1 MTGVQTCALPILEL
15 QYSGAELDAESFQ
28 ALQEELAAQ
37 TEAAAASFEESL
49 QKNLAAAKVT
59 FDGGGMNLEEY
70 NTAVNAFYEEYLSAV
85 SELEGKSL
93 DFQINTIMQQYSD
106 DVDAFREN
114 MNEVMA
120 EFSDDAY
127 SWDWTERPVIMMD
140 AMVQSLYDNDISK
153 DTKQAIAMLLESMQP
168 SVEQMEALKK
178 QYEDLGMEIPKSIQE
193 TLANADLLG
202 AMTAYDKLWGTG
214 GDVESVWKVAQ
225 GYIVN
230 EADYEEIEQTLRGYG
245 WELPEAVAEELETA
259 QTETLA
265 PAIDG
270 MYAYSND
277 YLNEQFSQGFDVSTD
292 VNVTL
297 NPIITNAAA
306 AAINIATAAANAAK
320 STGAAAGIG
329 GHAEGGIFDRPH
341 VAWFAEDGPE
351 AAIPLDGSSNAIS
364 LWERV
369 GKLLGVFDG
378 GTAAGQGEE
387 LYNGVTNYQT
397 TNDNSAS
404 DESTDSRQF
413 VFSPQIEIKG
423 NASREDVEEALNI
436 SMEQFRELMEQY
448 IAEKA
453 RVSFA

>member
-1 MTGVQTCALPILEL
+1 MLYAYIPSIA
-15 QYSGAELDAESFQ
+15 GASV
-28 ALQEELAAQ
+28 
-37 TEAAAASFEESL
+37 S
-49 QKNLAAAKVT
+49 VC
-59 FDGGGMNLEEY
+59 
-70 NTAVNAFYEEYLSAV
+70 AV
-85 SELEGKSL
+85 SS
-93 DFQINTIMQQYSD
+93 S
-106 DVDAFREN
+106 
-114 MNEVMA
+114 
-120 EFSDDAY
+120 S
-127 SWDWTERPVIMMD
+127 
-140 AMVQSLYDNDISK
+140 
-153 DTKQAIAMLLESMQP
+153 
-168 SVEQMEALKK
+168 EQMEALKK

-202 AMTAYDKLWGTG
+202 AMTAYDKFWGTG

-277 YLNEQFSQGFDVSTD
+277 YLNEPLSHREIALLLPSRGIAASGPSSANHATWG
-292 VNVTL
+292 L
-297 NPIITNAAA
+297 SKIPPSACPPIPAAAPVDFAAFAAAVAMFIAAA
-306 AAINIATAAANAAK
+306 AALVI
-320 STGAAAGIG
+320 IG
-329 GHAEGGIFDRPH
+329 FS
-341 VAWFAEDGPE
+341 VTLSPE